1 MWDNHTLTPASSSKL
16 SLALFFAN
24 IMAPLRSAA
33 GHQFVDKLSTDLR
46 AGRDLLKLLLAASY
60 ELLRWKCSVGASQQV
75 FMMSPKAVAGSWA
88 TPVSLWVPRVETGRK
103 RERESAAGDQHLC
116 DGHTYLLNRFQH
128 QMAFRTDG
136 TPCFGLTAEMK
147 LPRCGFTLHNIVP
160 FSCLKNKF
168 CCAVAF
174 PGKR

>member
-1 MWDNHTLTPASSSKL
+1 MWDDHTLTPASSSKL
-16 SLALFFAN
+16 SLALFFFEN

-33 GHQFVDKLSTDLR
+33 GHQFVDKLDTDLR

-103 RERESAAGDQHLC
+103 RERECCRRPASVWWTHLSAQQVSAPNGFPYRRDTMFWPHSW
-116 DGHTYLLNRFQH
+116 NEI
-128 QMAFRTDG
+128 
-136 TPCFGLTAEMK
+136 AEMW
-147 LPRCGFTLHNIVP
+147 LHA
-160 FSCLKNKF
+160 SQY
-168 CCAVAF
+168 CAI
-174 PGKR
+174 